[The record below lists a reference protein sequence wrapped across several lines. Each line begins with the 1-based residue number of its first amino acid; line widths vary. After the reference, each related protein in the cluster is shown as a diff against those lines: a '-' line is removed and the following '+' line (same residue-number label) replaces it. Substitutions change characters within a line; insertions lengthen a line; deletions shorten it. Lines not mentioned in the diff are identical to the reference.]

1 MMSQHLQSQQWVD
14 WGGESDHNPIMLEIR
29 SEVRKPPSP
38 FKFNS
43 AWISD
48 PSFYDIVKSIWNP
61 LSDRVGVWDGFSFM
75 ENLKR
80 LKKRTLC
87 WAKQEK
93 LRRMLNWQILKTSLS
108 VIPAKILWVF
118 FLKL

>member
-1 MMSQHLQSQQWVD
+1 MGRIAKRLDRFLVGDSIVMSRHLQSRQWVD

-29 SEVRKPPSP
+29 SEVRKTPSP

-48 PSFYDIVKSIWNP
+48 PSFCELVKSLWTP
-61 LSDRVGVWDGFSFM
+61 LCDVEGIRVGFSFM

-80 LKKRTLC
+80 SKKKTLY
-87 WAKQEK
+87 WAK
-93 LRRMLNWQILKTSLS
+93 
-108 VIPAKILWVF
+108 
-118 FLKL
+118 